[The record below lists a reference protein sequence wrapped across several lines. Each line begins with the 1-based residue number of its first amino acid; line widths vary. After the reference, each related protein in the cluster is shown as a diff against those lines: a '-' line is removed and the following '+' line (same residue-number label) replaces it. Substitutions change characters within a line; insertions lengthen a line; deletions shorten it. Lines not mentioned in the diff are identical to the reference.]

1 MNTAVKI
8 IGITVLTGGLGFLAY
23 RLFFKKKEE
32 QQPSADQI
40 STPQP
45 TQSITVQTSSSTQS
59 VADASAPSKINVYN
73 GKGNYLKQATPSEL
87 TILKYDTKKY
97 FMGVYSNELDLFN
110 QPVRGSNN
118 VLKRNFFAI
127 PEQVNKSKVSQ
138 VSYSNLTLVGS
149 QKDKKLYLID
159 DKNAKYVTST
169 AQVS

>member
-73 GKGNYLKQATPSEL
+73 GKGNYLKQAAPSEL

-97 FMGVYSNELDLFN
+97 FMGIYSNELDLFN
-110 QPVRGSNN
+110 QPVRGSSN
-118 VLKRNFFAI
+118 VLKRNFFSI
-127 PEQVNKSKVSQ
+127 PEQVNKSKVSH

-159 DKNAKYVTST
+159 DKNVKWVTST